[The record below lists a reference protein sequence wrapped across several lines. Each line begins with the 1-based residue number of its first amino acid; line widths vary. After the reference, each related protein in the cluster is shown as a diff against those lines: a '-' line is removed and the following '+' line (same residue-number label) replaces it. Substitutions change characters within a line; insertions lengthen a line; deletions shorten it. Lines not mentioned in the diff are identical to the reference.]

1 MQIIKKKL
9 LKSTVAKVMAAA
21 MVVSMIPTIPISV
34 TVSAEETASTDT
46 TEGNNAQEKNEET
59 PTPTSMPNED
69 SDINIT
75 GDMII
80 DKTWEVTKNTILNNN
95 HNLTFTNNSRIEVKG
110 CKLTINGTGTIKMD
124 TTTKNRS
131 FIKIEDAN
139 NKGGTVILNGG
150 TIENKNSTNTGYGIL
165 STGNSCAII
174 NGGTINSDYAAFSGN
189 GTMPKSNLYVLKG
202 TLKAESGA
210 CIYKPSSG
218 NVYIGKKAVES
229 DIANANSDV
238 KSIIEGMK
246 EGDDKDI
253 TLSGGISIRMGT
265 VKISS
270 GTITSTNHTEAY
282 NEVNPIIA
290 NSQINDNCT
299 NENIQLSDALYVLGG
314 TYPIHKEDGTTVDDT
329 GNDLNLT
336 IMENPTFNCT
346 NNNGSA
352 VALYD
357 FGKTEQKIS
366 INING
371 GIFKSENA
379 STQNE
384 SESSNLDNRTAFD
397 VFYSSTWKNN
407 SETLNENLKK
417 DEIKITGGSF
427 SESSNSIIENLI
439 DKNNYCCS
447 TKDNMVTVNNH
458 AIDRDVSYQAAIKD
472 KRGNIAYKY
481 CNNCEKWSYGTNT
494 SKYEKNNHD
503 YELYCISVPNK
514 PAHTTVT
521 FKNNKENGSTITETG
536 SYGKLL
542 NTETLTIT
550 PDDGYTFSKAPTVT
564 PSENALITVTNP
576 VLSNDG
582 KSYTYTITA
591 NEGTLDKL
599 DDVDLAITA
608 DATLANYN
616 VSFDRSKLTVADADV
631 YFINGTTKVTDNP
644 YKVDKDV
651 KELYIVIEPKA
662 GKVFD
667 TAPVITAVPASAI
680 VNDVVIENGVYK
692 YKVIL
697 GGDNADIKLTV
708 GGAAKDAQ
716 YKITLPSN
724 VSTSI
729 PHASAELDFAEAAYN
744 GSVKLTITPELGYTI
759 SNPSV
764 KVADEKVCKLSEA
777 VSEANGTFVYTISNI
792 TDNVAITSITAT
804 VAEPELV
811 ELKNTVQDNVNE
823 ASLSDTFANGNTK
836 EEKAAQRQNYN
847 YILSAAK
854 EAISNITQDSDLITF
869 DGDYSSEEKAALIKE
884 LKDAVENNA
893 SKIAL
898 SLEVKN
904 TEPVNN
910 EISETRREVEN
921 KISGNN
927 ATIGAKFY
935 PLDISL
941 FARVIKNDETQNNA
955 KIKLTDTKQGKIS
968 IRMKKPNDIPNKS
981 DSVTRK
987 FYIVHFHKDANGT
1000 VRREIIDVTE
1010 NEDGTLSFSSNAFS
1024 TYVLCYTD
1032 TIVNNNNSNTIS
1044 GGGTPVVY
1052 PNGSTGGSGGGSG
1065 SQSTSTPTPSASTAP
1080 VASAAPS
1087 ITPSVAPSAAPSTIP
1102 SAAPSTTPNTPS
1114 TPDTEPT
1121 AKPVSTVKVGQKV
1134 TDASVNYKVTSVSGS
1149 RTLTVTGAK
1158 SVKNVVIPASVKIA
1172 GKTYKVTAI
1181 ANNAYKGNKN
1191 LTKITIGSNINKIG
1205 KNAFSG
1211 CTNLKKITIKTTK
1224 LTASKIGKNAF
1235 KGINKKAVIKV
1246 PKSKVKLYKK
1256 IIKARGAAKSVQV
1269 K

>member
-21 MVVSMIPTIPISV
+21 MVVSMIPTISIPVS
-34 TVSAEETASTDT
+34 VSAEEAASTGT

-59 PTPTSMPNED
+59 PTSMPNVG
-69 SDINIT
+69 SDGTIDIKK
-75 GDMII
+75 DMII
-80 DKTWEVTKNTILNNN
+80 NNTWKVTTDTVLHNNG
-95 HNLTFTNNSRIEVKG
+95 NLTFTNNSRIEVEG
-110 CKLTINGTGTIKMD
+110 CKLTIDGTGTINME
-124 TTTKNRS
+124 TETKNRS
-131 FIKIEDAN
+131 FIKIGN
-139 NKGGTVILNGG
+139 NSSDKGGTVILNGC
-150 TIENKNSTNTGYGIL
+150 TIENKNSTHTGYGIL
-165 STGNSCAII
+165 STGNSCVII

-270 GTITSTNHTEAY
+270 GTITSTNHTDTY
-282 NEVNPIIA
+282 NEVNPIIK
-290 NSQINDNCT
+290 NDEINNKCT
-299 NENIQLSDALYVLGG
+299 DENIQLSDALYVLGG
-314 TYPIHKEDGTTVDDT
+314 TYPIQKENGTTVGDT
-329 GNDLNLT
+329 DNGLNLT
-336 IMENPTFNCT
+336 IMEKPTFDCT
-346 NNNGSA
+346 NDNGSA
-352 VALYD
+352 IALYD
-357 FGKTEQKIS
+357 FGKTRQNIS

-371 GIFKSENA
+371 GIFKSKNT
-379 STQNE
+379 STQ
-384 SESSNLDNRTAFD
+384 SESTSSDLSNRTAFD

-494 SKYEKNNHD
+494 SEYEKNNHD

-514 PAHTTVT
+514 PVHTTVT
-521 FKNNKENGSTITETG
+521 FKNNKENGSNNTETG

-542 NTETLTIT
+542 KTETLTIT

-591 NEGTLDKL
+591 NEGTLK
-599 DDVDLAITA
+599 DVDLAITA

-616 VSFDRSKLTVADADV
+616 VSFDRSKLPVADADV

-777 VSEANGTFVYTISNI
+777 VAEANGTFVYTISNI
-792 TDNVAITSITAT
+792 TGNVAITSITAT

-1032 TIVNNNNSNTIS
+1032 TIVNNNNSSTIS

-1087 ITPSVAPSAAPSTIP
+1087 ITPSVAPSTAPSTIP

-1191 LTKITIGSNINKIG
+1191 LTKITIGSNISKIG

-1256 IIKARGAAKSVQV
+1256 IIKARGAAKNVQV